1 MNHFTGE
8 WWPAGQRGDTA
19 ARFFRKT
26 LQFSDTSVSV
36 FTKGIFHRDSKILHL
51 FRVFLA
57 HFFETL
63 AASDFSEY
71 VLKFVAFFGI
81 SERLT

>member
-1 MNHFTGE
+1 MNHFSGE
-8 WWPAGQRGDTA
+8 WWHAGQRGDTA

-26 LQFSDTSVSV
+26 LRFSDTSVSV
-36 FTKGIFHRDSKILHL
+36 PTKRNFHRDSKLRL
-51 FRVFLA
+51 FHVFLT

-71 VLKFVAFFGI
+71 VLKFVASFGI
-81 SERLT
+81 SERLI